1 MILRTLRPEGRRLV
15 TEELATGVVARW
27 DEDTWRPVAE
37 DRERPVEL
45 DELDEQIAKVIRGHA
60 PFDPAIDAA
69 LAPLLHR
76 ALRLTRREA
85 ADIGI
90 WRFLT
95 VVHAPHFVRH
105 RWEYKSWATAKTR
118 YWSPGTRHN
127 SNAFGR
133 LWWIAELT
141 REGDSYDLTAR
152 ALAKQSVATQT
163 FSRTWSQHRPAVL
176 AFVDLLENAP
186 AEVVEHAARDL
197 GRHLAIVPL
206 ERLDHGDLV
215 RIIRSIARV

>member
-1 MILRTLRPEGRRLV
+1 MILGTLRPEGRRLV

-27 DEDTWRPVAE
+27 DEDTWKPLVD
-37 DRERPVEL
+37 DRERRVPL
-45 DELDEQIAKVIRGHA
+45 DELDQRIATVIGDHA

-69 LAPLLHR
+69 LAPQLHR

-90 WRFLT
+90 WRFLA

-105 RWEYKSWATAKTR
+105 RWEHKSWATAKTR
-118 YWSPGTRHN
+118 FWSPGTRHN

-141 REGDSYDLTAR
+141 REGESYALTAR
-152 ALAKQSVATQT
+152 ALAKQSIATQI
-163 FSRTWSQHRPAVL
+163 FARTWSQHRPAVL
-176 AFVDLLENAP
+176 AFVDVLENAP
-186 AEVVEHAARDL
+186 GDLVEQVARDL
-197 GRHLAIVPL
+197 NRHLAIVPL
-206 ERLDHGDLV
+206 ERLDHDELV
-215 RIIRSIARV
+215 RIIRAIARI